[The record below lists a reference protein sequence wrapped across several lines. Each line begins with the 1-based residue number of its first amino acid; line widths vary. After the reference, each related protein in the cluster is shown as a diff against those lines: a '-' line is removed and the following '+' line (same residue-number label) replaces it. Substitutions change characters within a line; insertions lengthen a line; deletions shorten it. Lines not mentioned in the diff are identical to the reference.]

1 MNAPARPEVAP
12 WKLAMTLAV
21 AGALAGLLLV
31 FVDQVTRPKIEAHRR
46 ATLKDAVKEVLAID
60 PDAGDGSRIVS
71 VRVDDAGLELEPEA
85 QYEVDASTI
94 DRVFLGYD
102 ASGAVRGFAIVHQ
115 QMGFQDVIRL
125 IFGYDPRTETVLA
138 MRVLESRETPG
149 LGDKIEK
156 DAAWVA
162 MFDDVKAPIVAVKS
176 GERSAPDEVD
186 TITGATISAKGVID
200 IVNAALARQELA
212 KRLAQW
218 LQEAGQ

>member
-46 ATLKDAVKEVLAID
+46 AALRDAVKEVLSID

-71 VRVDDAGLELEPEA
+71 LRVEAAGFELEPEA

-218 LQEAGQ
+218 LREAGQ